1 MGKVDRKPF
10 IVALIP
16 AYNEENSIAGVVLR
30 VQRQVDKVIVCDDGS
45 RDLTGEIAERL
56 GAEVIRHEKN
66 LGKGVALRNLL
77 RKAREFNPD
86 IVVVLDADGQHD
98 PEEIPRLVEPLK
110 KGMAD
115 MVIGSRYV
123 GGAVLEAPLYRRIGL
138 KIINFLN
145 RRLIKSTIKDTQS
158 GFRAFTVKALE
169 ALEEAESRGFG
180 IESEQIQLAIKKGLR
195 IIEVPVTIRYKGLK
209 ETSKKPPILHG
220 GEIIATILRLIVEE
234 RPLLYLGMPGSILIA
249 ASIALGTYLLW
260 LFNTTRYFSIPIAII
275 TLGATFIGITL
286 LVAALTLYALKRT
299 TDKIKTEKL

>member
-1 MGKVDRKPF
+1 MSKVDRKPF

-16 AYNEENSIAGVVLR
+16 AYNEESSIAGVVLR
-30 VQRQVDKVIVCDDGS
+30 AQRQVDKVIVCDDGS

-66 LGKGVALRNLL
+66 LGKGVALRDLL
-77 RKAREFNPD
+77 RRAREFNPD

-169 ALEEAESRGFG
+169 ALEEA
-180 IESEQIQLAIKKGLR
+180 
-195 IIEVPVTIRYKGLK
+195 
-209 ETSKKPPILHG
+209 
-220 GEIIATILRLIVEE
+220 
-234 RPLLYLGMPGSILIA
+234 
-249 ASIALGTYLLW
+249 
-260 LFNTTRYFSIPIAII
+260 
-275 TLGATFIGITL
+275 
-286 LVAALTLYALKRT
+286 
-299 TDKIKTEKL
+299 